1 MSRYRHV
8 ANKNA
13 IFDGIVDI
21 VAGEFEAPTLSGHWK
36 AALCR
41 RTISAHEALVRHP
54 WATMLIVSRVDVAP
68 AMPHCVDVAI
78 GCLREA
84 GFAQRAHSK
93 AAAVAH

>member
-54 WATMLIVSRVDVAP
+54 WATMLIVSRVDVA
-68 AMPHCVDVAI
+68 I

-93 AAAVAH
+93 AAAVAN